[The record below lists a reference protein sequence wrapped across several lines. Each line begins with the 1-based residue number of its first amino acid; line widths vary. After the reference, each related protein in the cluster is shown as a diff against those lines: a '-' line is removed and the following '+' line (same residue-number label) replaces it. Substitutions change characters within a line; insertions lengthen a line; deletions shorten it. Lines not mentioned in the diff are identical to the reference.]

1 MSGFVTRAFGPAP
14 RKLLA
19 IALPTTLGVLFD
31 GIVRHPHFTNVGRFI
46 LIYARGIA
54 ISLAFWAFA
63 FSIVA
68 KIPAGRAR
76 RFVVPLFVAL
86 VFPICFLTY
95 VVQWRYFR
103 EADAFFQANTLTLA
117 WRQRDS
123 LATAA
128 QGLGALWTL
137 GACTAAAL
145 TAGAYQLA
153 KKTAETLSPAAFHVP
168 LAAAATLAVMLPF
181 PGPWTGGFGVL
192 PPDTSVLQAVAGA
205 AVGGDRPL
213 GMALRTP
220 LVTPQL
226 PRSETATPTVILII
240 SESLRADSFPSS
252 GVGNPLDAV
261 IPARVPLTQLRTPA
275 ASTVIASLAIATGL
289 PPTVNSTTALE
300 APLLFEVAKS
310 AGYRT
315 AYVGSQLGTFHS
327 FSTFLRN
334 AGIDERVFA
343 EDLTNHPHPEYGAE
357 DRLALE
363 RAFATLRDHPE
374 PTFLVIHLSSTHY
387 PYLVHDE
394 LAPHQPMSTV
404 PDRAHKE
411 GLWNR
416 YRNSIL
422 LQERSLAAFY
432 KSLQTLPRFAHT
444 ATLFLS
450 DHGEQFFEHGAFSHT
465 INLFEEELRI
475 PGFVVVGPEGISAE
489 QTGNLRAWSS
499 RNTYSQD
506 FHATILDLLGVW
518 DVRDRIPLAARR
530 VGRSLLRAPPP
541 TQDGIAGEPIVLL
554 SHQNG
559 LWEDDNPAFG
569 ALQSGMKLQGRF
581 QTPFACFD
589 RTQDPGEAHPL
600 PAAACPPELLAA
612 ARSAFPF
619 VPRGD

>member
-1 MSGFVTRAFGPAP
+1 MSGFLARAFGPAP

-19 IALPTTLGVLFD
+19 LAAPTALGVLFD
-31 GIVRHPHFTNVGRFI
+31 AVVRHPHFTDFWRFV
-46 LIYARGIA
+46 LVYARGTA

-68 KIPAGRAR
+68 KVSLGRGRWVAKL
-76 RFVVPLFVAL
+76 LFVLL
-86 VFPICFLTY
+86 VFPICFLSY
-95 VVQWRYFR
+95 AVQWRYFR

-117 WRQRDS
+117 WRQRDA
-123 LATAA
+123 LATAGGA
-128 QGLGALWTL
+128 LAGLWLLGAV
-137 GACTAAAL
+137 AAAAL

-153 KKTAETLSPAAFHVP
+153 KKTAETLAPAAFHVP

-205 AVGGDRPL
+205 AVGGGRPL
-213 GMALRTP
+213 GMALRHPLATP
-220 LVTPQL
+220 PL
-226 PRSETATPTVILII
+226 PRSATATPTIILIV
-240 SESLRADSFPSS
+240 SESLRADAFPSA
-252 GVGNPLDAV
+252 GPGNPLDAV
-261 IPARVPLTQLRTPA
+261 IPDRIALAQLRTPA
-275 ASTVIASLAIATGL
+275 ASTVIACAAICTGL
-289 PPTVNSTTALE
+289 PPTVDAKTAHE

-315 AYVGSQLGTFHS
+315 AYVGSQLGSFHS

-343 EDLTNHPHPEYGAE
+343 EDLTHHPHPEYGAE

-363 RAFATLRDHPE
+363 RAIAVLRDHPE
-374 PTFLVIHLSSTHY
+374 PTFLIVHLSSTHY
-387 PYLVHDE
+387 PYLVHDD

-404 PDRAHKE
+404 PNAAHKE

-432 KSLQTLPRFAHT
+432 RELRALPRFAQT

-475 PGFVVVGPEGISAE
+475 PGFLVAGPQAISAE
-489 QTGNLRAWSS
+489 QTENLRAWAP

-518 DVRDRIPLAARR
+518 DVRDRIPLAPQR
-530 VGRSLLRAPPP
+530 VGRSLLRPPAK
-541 TQDGIAGEPIVLL
+541 DGAEPIVLL

-589 RTQDPGEAHPL
+589 RAADPSEQHPL
-600 PAAACPPELLAA
+600 PASACPAELRAA
-612 ARSAFPF
+612 AAQAFPF
-619 VPRGD
+619 VPGGYSPP